1 MLVIKRKKNEGIQ
14 IGEDITIKIIGIS
27 DNAVKIAIDAPKET
41 IILRSELLEEV
52 KDENQNAIVGDLSS
66 LNALKGLKK

>member
-14 IGEDITIKIIGIS
+14 IGDDITIKIVSIT

-41 IILRSELLEEV
+41 IILRSELLEAV
-52 KDENQNAIVGDLSS
+52 KDENQNALVGDLGS
-66 LNALKGLKK
+66 LNALKDFKK

>member
-1 MLVIKRKKNEGIQ
+1 MLVIKRKKNEAIQ
-14 IGEDITIKIIGIS
+14 IGEDISIKIIGIT

-52 KDENQNAIVGDLSS
+52 MDENQNAIIGDLSS
-66 LNALKGLKK
+66 LNALKGFKK

>member
-1 MLVIKRKKNEGIQ
+1 MLVIKRKKNEGLQ
-14 IGEDITIKIIGIS
+14 IGEDITIKIVGIS

-52 KDENQNAIVGDLSS
+52 MDENKNALVGDLNS
-66 LNALKGLKK
+66 LNALKDYSK

>member
-1 MLVIKRKKNEGIQ
+1 MLVIKRKKNEGLQ
-14 IGEDITIKIIGIS
+14 IGEDITIKIMGIT
-27 DNAVKIAIDAPKET
+27 DNGVKIAIDAPKET